1 MLIME
6 YLGLTEMFDFIATG
20 DRYLPKPDA
29 DMLQAFCQ
37 SCQLKA
43 TEVIMVGDSLVDVFM
58 GTCHGKAGIGVLTGN
73 CQSPD
78 FEKFEVAYFRD
89 IHEIPYQE
97 LWENT
102 KKKNPEKMTS
112 LFRIFINLIEAI
124 AVSFVEILLLLEFL
138 HQLTVLN
145 FLTQPLRLQ

>member
-1 MLIME
+1 KNLKKIEPIGDLKQLFLELKRKNYKIGLATSDTLPATMLIME

-37 SCQLKA
+37 SCQLKL

-73 CQSPD
+73 CQSTD
-78 FEKFEVAYFRD
+78 FENFEVAYFRD

-97 LWENT
+97 LWGNT
-102 KKKNPEKMTS
+102 KKKK
-112 LFRIFINLIEAI
+112 
-124 AVSFVEILLLLEFL
+124 ILK
-138 HQLTVLN
+138 
-145 FLTQPLRLQ
+145 R